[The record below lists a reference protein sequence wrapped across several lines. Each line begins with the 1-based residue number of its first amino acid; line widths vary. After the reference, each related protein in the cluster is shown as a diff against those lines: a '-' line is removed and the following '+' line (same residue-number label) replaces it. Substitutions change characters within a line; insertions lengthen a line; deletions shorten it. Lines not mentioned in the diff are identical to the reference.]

1 MKVILI
7 TDGDWVRGDSYQDAL
22 ETLDKYINEDHYRN
36 PDLYDKREVRP
47 EVMIITDDA
56 TAEIDGYGQLLTEG
70 GSWWLKI
77 PLEGKRG
84 PSGNYRFDIMQK
96 LKDEDYKEELENH
109 LATMYWAEFSK
120 FCPSGN
126 DSGCDKCEFN
136 ATKQDENGSPTCFMQ
151 WYEKY
156 KKPEL
161 DKEKKDGKS

>member
-22 ETLDKYINEDHYRN
+22 ETLDKYINENHYRN
-36 PDLYDKREVRP
+36 PDLYDKREVKP

-56 TAEIDGYGQLLTEG
+56 TAELDSYGQLLTEG

-96 LKDEDYKEELENH
+96 LKDDDYKEEVNNH
-109 LATMYWAEFSK
+109 LIATYGKEFHA
-120 FCPSGN
+120 FCEKQGYCESG
-126 DSGCDKCEFN
+126 KCEF
-136 ATKQDENGSPTCFMQ
+136 KCKVMSDDENCFQ
-151 WYEKY
+151 FWYEKY

-161 DKEKKDGKS
+161 DKEKKE